1 MAVQIDSKVGSPNAL
16 LLALVE
22 RINRTDTQRPFSI
35 DAERIVDTEDFWRFA
50 ESQTITKITFNF
62 IAPNMFGSADEIS
75 EKVRMWRDKN
85 NARKVQVSIQTEE
98 GLAVDSSP
106 TRAGV
111 QHASRGTGSFRAQA
125 GRVFSSLNNSK
136 ITQISD
142 EEIDRTVLANS
153 LTIQVGI
160 IFDRG

>member
-1 MAVQIDSKVGSPNAL
+1 MHFSTSILDAVQ
-16 LLALVE
+16 
-22 RINRTDTQRPFSI
+22 
-35 DAERIVDTEDFWRFA
+35 IVDTEEFWRFA
-50 ESQTITKITFNF
+50 ESQTITRIAFNF
-62 IAPNMFGSADEIS
+62 TAPNMFGSVDEIS

-106 TRAGV
+106 SRAGV
-111 QHASRGTGSFRAQA
+111 QHASRGTGSFRARA
-125 GRVFSSLNNSK
+125 SSGRVFSSLNNSK
-136 ITQISD
+136 VTQISD

-153 LTIQVGI
+153 LTIQVSK

>member
-1 MAVQIDSKVGSPNAL
+1 MHFSTSILDAVQI
-16 LLALVE
+16 VE
-22 RINRTDTQRPFSI
+22 
-35 DAERIVDTEDFWRFA
+35 AEEFWRFA
-50 ESQTITKITFNF
+50 ESQTITRIAFNF
-62 IAPNMFGSADEIS
+62 TAPNMFGSVDEIS

-85 NARKVQVSIQTEE
+85 NARKVQVCIQTEE

-125 GRVFSSLNNSK
+125 SSGRVFSSLNNSK

>member
-1 MAVQIDSKVGSPNAL
+1 MHFSTSILDAVQ
-16 LLALVE
+16 
-22 RINRTDTQRPFSI
+22 
-35 DAERIVDTEDFWRFA
+35 IVDTEEFWRFA
-50 ESQTITKITFNF
+50 ESQTITRIAFNF
-62 IAPNMFGSADEIS
+62 TAPNMFGSADEIS

-106 TRAGV
+106 SRAGV
-111 QHASRGTGSFRAQA
+111 QHASRGTGSFRARA
-125 GRVFSSLNNSK
+125 SSGRVFSSLNNSK